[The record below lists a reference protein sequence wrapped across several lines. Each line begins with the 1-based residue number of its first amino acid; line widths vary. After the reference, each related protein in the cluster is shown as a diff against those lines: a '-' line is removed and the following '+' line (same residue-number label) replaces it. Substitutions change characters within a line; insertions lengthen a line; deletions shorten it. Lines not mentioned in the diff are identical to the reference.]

1 LLHRPQHKNRILHFG
16 KVKLKS
22 KYLDKSELGKLR
34 AMLAEEAW
42 LPFWVS
48 LETGLRIGDVV
59 KLRRQNLQSD
69 GLHYKAQKTG
79 KNGVA
84 AISADLRRNLSARR
98 GKWLFPSPYKKDK
111 HITRQTAWAR
121 IKAACKRAGI
131 DDEGVSPHS
140 LRKVFAVELYR
151 EKGFKAVQEA
161 LQHNSAATTE
171 IYSFADWN
179 TGDNAEKPLQRKDL
193 QLIVQ
198 MVIEALGESRA
209 FVKENRGKR
218 TKKGS

>member
-1 LLHRPQHKNRILHFG
+1 M
-16 KVKLKS
+16 KS
-22 KYLDKSELGKLR
+22 KYIETTELEKLR
-34 AMLAEEAW
+34 SMLAEGAW
-42 LPFWVS
+42 LPLWVS

-59 KLRRQNLQSD
+59 KLRRQNLQAD

-84 AISADLRRNLSARR
+84 KVSAELRKELSRKR
-98 GKWLFPSPYKKDK
+98 GKWLFPSPYKKGQ
-111 HITRQTAWAR
+111 HITRQCAWAR

-131 DDEGVSPHS
+131 DPDGVSPHS

-151 EKGFKAVQEA
+151 EKGFQAVKEA

-171 IYSFADWN
+171 IYSFADWS
-179 TGDNAEKPLQRKDL
+179 TGENAELPLRRKDM
-193 QLIVQ
+193 QLLVK
-198 MVIEALGESRA
+198 MVIEALGGSREFA
-209 FVKENRGKR
+209 KENKGKR

>member
-1 LLHRPQHKNRILHFG
+1 M
-16 KVKLKS
+16 KS
-22 KYLDKSELGKLR
+22 KYVDKAELEKLR
-34 AMLAEEAW
+34 AVSAAEAW
-42 LPFWVS
+42 LPLWVS

-59 KLRRQNLQSD
+59 KLRKANLKPD

-84 AISADLRRNLSARR
+84 SISAALRRELSAQR
-98 GKWLFPSPYKKDK
+98 GKWLFPSPYKAGE
-111 HITRQTAWAR
+111 HITRQCAWAR

-131 DDEGVSPHS
+131 EPEGVSPHS

-151 EKGFKAVQEA
+151 DKGFKAVKEA

-179 TGDNAEKPLQRKDL
+179 TGENSELPLRRKDMAL
-193 QLIVQ
+193 LVK
-198 MVIEALGESRA
+198 MVIEALGDGYRVE
-209 FVKENRGKR
+209 KEHKR